1 MMQSIAAQRVT
12 TAHRC
17 SGENSKRRGRVIAAS
32 QATILPVRPS
42 KWPLAGK
49 PRPILNASDF
59 VTGLRQREPAAV
71 RHLTECYVPSVWR
84 YVYIQVGGDHHLAED
99 LVSEAVLA
107 LVRAVTSGVEIQSP
121 GAWLR
126 SVASN
131 KVQDHF
137 RAAARVQHLVEQVKH
152 TEPAADLNDAPAQ
165 QQRLEQRIQ
174 IREVMD
180 ELPERHRLVLEWKYL
195 DKLAV
200 REIAIR
206 LDLTE
211 KAAESILF
219 RARREFREK
228 LSGTKKNEDHPAPDP
243 APCARR
249 EANVQG
255 PASSLL
261 QPTMQERS

>member
-1 MMQSIAAQRVT
+1 LP
-12 TAHRC
+12 
-17 SGENSKRRGRVIAAS
+17 ENSR
-32 QATILPVRPS
+32 L
-42 KWPLAGK
+42 
-49 PRPILNASDF
+49 ILNDSDF
-59 VTGLRQREPAAV
+59 VDRLRQRDPAAV
-71 RHLTECYVPSVWR
+71 RHLTECFVPSVWR
-84 YVYIQVGGDHHLAED
+84 YVYVEVGGDHHLAED

-107 LVRAVTSGVEIQSP
+107 LVRAAASGVAIQSP

-126 SVASN
+126 SVAGN

-137 RAAARVQHLVEQVKH
+137 RAAARVQHLMEQVKRN
-152 TEPAADLNDAPAQ
+152 EPAAEVNDAPAQ
-165 QQRLEQRIQ
+165 QQRLERRTQ

-200 REIAIR
+200 REIAAR

-228 LSGTKKNEDHPAPDP
+228 LSGKEKKEIHSAPDTS
-243 APCARR
+243 PCPRR
-249 EANVQG
+249 EATPQA
-255 PASSLL
+255 PATSL
-261 QPTMQERS
+261 QPTTQERS

>member
-1 MMQSIAAQRVT
+1 
-12 TAHRC
+12 
-17 SGENSKRRGRVIAAS
+17 
-32 QATILPVRPS
+32 
-42 KWPLAGK
+42 
-49 PRPILNASDF
+49 LNDSDF
-59 VTGLRQREPAAV
+59 VIGLRQRDPAAV

-84 YVYIQVGGDHHLAED
+84 YVFLQVGGDHHLAED

-107 LVRAVTSGVEIQSP
+107 LVRAAASGVEIQCP

-137 RAAARVQHLVEQVKH
+137 RAAARVQHLLDQVKRI
-152 TEPAADLNDAPAQ
+152 EPAAELNDAPAQ
-165 QQRLEQRIQ
+165 QQRLERRMQ

-180 ELPERHRLVLEWKYL
+180 EMPERHRLVLEWKYL
-195 DKLAV
+195 DKVAV
-200 REIAIR
+200 REIAAR

-228 LSGTKKNEDHPAPDP
+228 LSGKEKKEDHPAPDP

-249 EANVQG
+249 EANVQAA
-255 PASSLL
+255 ASSF
-261 QPTMQERS
+261 QPTTQERS

>member
-1 MMQSIAAQRVT
+1 MI
-12 TAHRC
+12 
-17 SGENSKRRGRVIAAS
+17 GDP
-32 QATILPVRPS
+32 QATILQSRPCNWPVAEKLR
-42 KWPLAGK
+42 L
-49 PRPILNASDF
+49 ILNDSDF
-59 VTGLRQREPAAV
+59 VNGLRQRDPAAV
-71 RHLTECYVPSVWR
+71 RHLTDCYVPSVWR
-84 YVYIQVGGDHHLAED
+84 FVFVQVGGDHHLAED

-107 LVRAVTSGVEIQSP
+107 LVRAAASGAEIQSP

-131 KVQDHF
+131 KVRDHF
-137 RAAARVQHLVEQVKH
+137 RAAARVQHLMEQVKH

-165 QQRLEQRIQ
+165 RQRLERRMQ

-200 REIAIR
+200 REIAAR

-211 KAAESILF
+211 KATESILF

-228 LSGTKKNEDHPAPDP
+228 LSGKEKNADHPASDP

-255 PASSLL
+255 PANSLL
-261 QPTMQERS
+261 QPTTQERS

>member
-1 MMQSIAAQRVT
+1 V
-12 TAHRC
+12 
-17 SGENSKRRGRVIAAS
+17 
-32 QATILPVRPS
+32 
-42 KWPLAGK
+42 
-49 PRPILNASDF
+49 ILNDSDF
-59 VTGLRQREPAAV
+59 LDGLRQRDPAAV
-71 RHLTECYVPSVWR
+71 QHLTECYLPSVWR
-84 YVYIQVGGDHHLAED
+84 FVFVQVGGDHHLAED

-107 LVRAVTSGVEIQSP
+107 LVRAAAAGVEIQTP

-126 SVASN
+126 SVATH
-131 KVQDHF
+131 KLQDHF
-137 RAAARVQHLVEQVKH
+137 RAVARVQHLMEQVQQI
-152 TEPAADLNDAPAQ
+152 EPAVDLNDAPSQ

-200 REIAIR
+200 REIAAR

-228 LSGTKKNEDHPAPDP
+228 LTGKEKKEDHPTPDP
-243 APCARR
+243 ACCPRR
-249 EANVQG
+249 EPIPQA
-255 PASSLL
+255 PASSI

>member
-1 MMQSIAAQRVT
+1 MECVT
-12 TAHRC
+12 
-17 SGENSKRRGRVIAAS
+17 GLPE
-32 QATILPVRPS
+32 ATILQSRPS
-42 KWPLAGK
+42 KWPVAGK
-49 PRPILNASDF
+49 LRLILNDSDF
-59 VTGLRQREPAAV
+59 LDELRQRDPAAV
-71 RHLTECYVPSVWR
+71 RHLTDCYVPSVWR
-84 YVYIQVGGDHHLAED
+84 YVFIQVGGDHHLAED

-107 LVRAVTSGVEIQSP
+107 LVRAAASGAEVQSP

-137 RAAARVQHLVEQVKH
+137 RAAARVQHLLDQVKQ
-152 TEPAADLNDAPAQ
+152 TEPAADTNDAPAQ
-165 QQRLEQRIQ
+165 QQRLERRIQ
-174 IREVMD
+174 VREVMD

-200 REIAIR
+200 REIAAR

-228 LSGTKKNEDHPAPDP
+228 LSHKEKKEDHPPPDP
-243 APCARR
+243 APCPRR
-249 EANVQG
+249 EAQA
-255 PASSLL
+255 PASSL
-261 QPTMQERS
+261 QPTTQERS

>member
-1 MMQSIAAQRVT
+1 LR
-12 TAHRC
+12 
-17 SGENSKRRGRVIAAS
+17 
-32 QATILPVRPS
+32 L
-42 KWPLAGK
+42 
-49 PRPILNASDF
+49 ILNDSDF
-59 VTGLRQREPAAV
+59 LNGLRQRDPAAV
-71 RHLTECYVPSVWR
+71 QHLTECYLPSVWR
-84 YVYIQVGGDHHLAED
+84 FVFVQVGGDHHLAED

-107 LVRAVTSGVEIQSP
+107 LVRAAAAGVAIQSP

-126 SVASN
+126 SVATH
-131 KVQDHF
+131 KLQDHF
-137 RAAARVQHLVEQVKH
+137 RAAARVQHLMEQVQQ
-152 TEPAADLNDAPAQ
+152 TDPGVDLNDAPSQ
-165 QQRLEQRIQ
+165 QQRLEQRKQ

-200 REIAIR
+200 REIAAR

-228 LSGTKKNEDHPAPDP
+228 LTIEEKKVDHPAPDP
-243 APCARR
+243 APFPRR
-249 EANVQG
+249 EPNP
-255 PASSLL
+255 PAPIASI

>member
-1 MMQSIAAQRVT
+1 
-12 TAHRC
+12 
-17 SGENSKRRGRVIAAS
+17 
-32 QATILPVRPS
+32 
-42 KWPLAGK
+42 
-49 PRPILNASDF
+49 LNASDF
-59 VTGLRQREPAAV
+59 VTGLRQRDPVAV

-84 YVYIQVGGDHHLAED
+84 YVYLQVGGDHHLAED

-126 SVASN
+126 SVAGN

-152 TEPAADLNDAPAQ
+152 TEPASDLNDAPAER
-165 QQRLEQRIQ
+165 QRLERRMQV
-174 IREVMD
+174 REVMD

-200 REIAIR
+200 REIAAR
-206 LDLTE
+206 LDLTQ

-228 LSGTKKNEDHPAPDP
+228 LSGKENNADHPASDP
-243 APCARR
+243 APCTRR
-249 EANVQG
+249 QANVQG
-255 PASSLL
+255 PANSLL
-261 QPTMQERS
+261 HPTTQERS